1 VKHLPKDSLLSM
13 VQGDQLHVGE
23 EAVFDAV
30 LCWCDANK
38 GEGKSA
44 QDEFA
49 AFLPA
54 IRFAAM
60 SHVFLHKR
68 VTPSGMVPNDV
79 VMAAFV
85 AQLDNPALQ
94 HTGKRALEG
103 GKECERSTKRRSRD
117 GVHGKELVWK
127 GRRYAVLPEG
137 DGPSAAKAAQDKD
150 AHDIPVGARV
160 VDVGDKDWAGILEN
174 VVKPYRWNTDI
185 IVVRDKAKD
194 TSPGYWT
201 AGQYNLTGEKFES
214 DCTSWIT
221 WSNYNRHGMGEHGT
235 FKFKNTSLRVLIA
248 YK

>member
-1 VKHLPKDSLLSM
+1 M
-13 VQGDQLHVGE
+13 
-23 EAVFDAV
+23 
-30 LCWCDANK
+30 
-38 GEGKSA
+38 
-44 QDEFA
+44 
-49 AFLPA
+49 FLPA

-94 HTGKRALEG
+94 HSGKRALEG

-137 DGPSAAKAAQDKD
+137 DGPSAAKAQDKG

-174 VVKPYRWNTDI
+174 VVKPYSWGTSV
-185 IVVRDKAKD
+185 IVVRDKAND
-194 TSPGYWT
+194 TSPGYRT
-201 AGQYNLTGEKFES
+201 AAFTPPGTEFQS
-214 DCTSWIT
+214 DCSDHIT
-221 WSNYNRHGMGEHGT
+221 WSNCNRHGTGEHGT
-235 FKFKNTSLRVLIA
+235 FQLCFQSFRVLIA

>member
-1 VKHLPKDSLLSM
+1 
-13 VQGDQLHVGE
+13 
-23 EAVFDAV
+23 V

-79 VMAAFV
+79 VMVAFA

-94 HTGKRALEG
+94 HPGKRALEG
-103 GKECERSTKRRSRD
+103 GKECERSTKRRRRD

-137 DGPSAAKAAQDKD
+137 DGPSAAKAEQDTD

-174 VVKPYRWNTDI
+174 VVQPYSWSTSVV
-185 IVVRDKAKD
+185 VVRDKAKD
-194 TSPGYWT
+194 TSPGYRA
-201 AGQYNLTGEKFES
+201 AGFAPPGTEFKS
-214 DCTSWIT
+214 DCSDHIT
-221 WSNYNRHGMGEHGT
+221 WSNYNRHGTGEHGT
-235 FKFKNTSLRVLIA
+235 FQLKSVCLRALIV